1 MAAKRLVFGFVLR
14 QTSTHLRPS
23 LAGLAGKPATGDGVD
38 LILQFIADA
47 PDQKARRRGIR
58 FSSQRLQFNASDLM
72 WAKKCERAAFLGW
85 REARSCCERQPPFEK
100 RNGVRARILL
110 PAPRFPKDQSVSRC
124 RNLQKSG
131 TSTTRSKR
139 AGANL
144 LSALAK

>member
-58 FSSQRLQFNASDLM
+58 FSSQRSSSTLPTLCGPRNVKEQLSWVGGRQGLAVSDSLHLKSGSESEPGSFCRLRVFQRINPFLAS
-72 WAKKCERAAFLGW
+72 G
-85 REARSCCERQPPFEK
+85 
-100 RNGVRARILL
+100 I
-110 PAPRFPKDQSVSRC
+110 C
-124 RNLQKSG
+124 RNPAHQPQDQNG
-131 TSTTRSKR
+131 PEPTS
-139 AGANL
+139 
-144 LSALAK
+144 